1 VTQVKSEGGAR
12 PESGGG
18 PGTSPVHPF
27 RHEAFFYASESELVA
42 MVEPFVREGVEA
54 GEDVLV
60 AVDAPKGERLR
71 KRLGPAAAGMRF
83 ADLTQLGSNPARLIP
98 LWRSFLDGVM
108 PETPCRGVGESVHSA
123 RSRAE
128 LAECLI
134 HESLVN
140 LAFSH
145 DEALWLMC
153 PCDST
158 AVSPETLEH
167 LRRSHPYVS
176 DALGTTAS
184 NRFTG
189 PGAAALPRQE
199 RLPPRPAGTRT
210 FTVEAASV
218 VAARHLVSARAH
230 SLGLSPSRTSDFTL
244 AAHEVI
250 ANSLRHGGG
259 RAEVSVWAEEGEML
273 CEVRDQ
279 GRFRDALAGLRRPVA
294 DGSGGRGLWMA
305 NQLCDLVQIRSSQD
319 GTAVRLHLRLA

>member
-1 VTQVKSEGGAR
+1 MTQVKSEGGAR

-71 KRLGPAAAGMRF
+71 KRLGPAAARVRF

-98 LWRSFLDGVM
+98 LWRSFLDGVV

-176 DALGTTAS
+176 DALGD
-184 NRFTG
+184 RRQRPVHRVGRCG
-189 PGAAALPRQE
+189 PPLPRAAPTEAGGDADLHGQGGVGGCGAAPGVG
-199 RLPPRPAGTRT
+199 PRPLAGP
-210 FTVEAASV
+210 ES
-218 VAARHLVSARAH
+218 LAH
-230 SLGLSPSRTSDFTL
+230 LGLHPGCARGHREQPP
-244 AAHEVI
+244 A
-250 ANSLRHGGG
+250 RG
-259 RAEVSVWAEEGEML
+259 R
-273 CEVRDQ
+273 
-279 GRFRDALAGLRRPVA
+279 P
-294 DGSGGRGLWMA
+294 SGGVGM
-305 NQLCDLVQIRSSQD
+305 
-319 GTAVRLHLRLA
+319 G